1 MSSGTPRRFLLG
13 GQAVDVAE
21 LAPGLHIVAT
31 PIGNLGDITLRAL
44 TALAGADLIACEDT
58 RVTRKLLDRYGIAR
72 PLTPYHEHN
81 AAKARPMLL
90 RRLAEGAAIALVSDA
105 GTPLISDPGYKL
117 VRAAQDAGHTV
128 TALPGASAVMAALAV
143 AGLPTDQFLFVG
155 FLPPKEA
162 ARRARIAE
170 LARIPATL
178 ILFESGPRLAATLA
192 DLAAGLGE
200 QREAALCREL
210 TKLHEEI
217 RRGELATL
225 AESYAH
231 DTPRGEIVLVVAPPQ
246 AIEPVSA
253 AETETLLRQ
262 ALKRVSLKDAV
273 GEVAD
278 ATGLPRREVY
288 QRALELTESDQGR
301 KAWRGSLNRAG
312 RRNRRRGRN
321 ASRRFGS
328 ACRRKAAPPCISS
341 PKPIASWRGAG
352 KRRSARSTSSRG
364 AAARWSSSRSKRA
377 TASTMRPKR

>member
-1 MSSGTPRRFLLG
+1 MSDKLRNPPRGADGVSRRYLLG
-13 GQAVDVAE
+13 GRAIDVAS
-21 LAPGLHIVAT
+21 LTPGLHIVAT

-44 TALAGADLIACEDT
+44 DALAGADLIACEDT

-81 AAKARPMLL
+81 AAQARPMLL

-128 TALPGASAVMAALAV
+128 TALPGASAVMAGLAV

-155 FLPPKEA
+155 FLPPKET

-178 ILFESGPRLAATLA
+178 VLFETGPRLAATLA
-192 DLAAGLGE
+192 DLAAGLGR
-200 QREAALCREL
+200 QRDAALCREL

-217 RRGELATL
+217 RRGDLATL
-225 AESYAH
+225 AESYAN
-231 DTPRGEIVLVVAPPQ
+231 DAPRGEIVLVIAPPPMS
-246 AIEPVSA
+246 EPVGA

-262 ALKRVSLKDAV
+262 AMARVSLKDAV

-278 ATGLPRREVY
+278 ATGLPRREV
-288 QRALELTESDQGR
+288 
-301 KAWRGSLNRAG
+301 
-312 RRNRRRGRN
+312 
-321 ASRRFGS
+321 
-328 ACRRKAAPPCISS
+328 
-341 PKPIASWRGAG
+341 
-352 KRRSARSTSSRG
+352 
-364 AAARWSSSRSKRA
+364 
-377 TASTMRPKR
+377 